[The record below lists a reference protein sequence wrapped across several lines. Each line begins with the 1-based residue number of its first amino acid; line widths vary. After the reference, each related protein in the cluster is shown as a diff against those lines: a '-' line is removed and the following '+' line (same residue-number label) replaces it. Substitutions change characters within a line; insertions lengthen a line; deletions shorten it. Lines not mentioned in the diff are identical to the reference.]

1 LAKSGAIRSA
11 LTAASMLSQ
20 ISTDVPL
27 PTATPEN
34 ASAAKPGTVSA
45 IGAKSGACGQRVGVD
60 TKSPNAAGE
69 GLWSDRRGV
78 VDSLRRCGASQ
89 QIVESWCTAAIVY
102 GGEVDS
108 GHALEHFARKVRR
121 RSDSR

>member
-1 LAKSGAIRSA
+1 
-11 LTAASMLSQ
+11 MLSQ

-27 PTATPEN
+27 PTATSEN

-45 IGAKSGACGQRVGVD
+45 IGAKSGASGQRVGVD

-69 GLWSDRRGV
+69 GLWNDRRGV
-78 VDSLRRCGASQ
+78 VDSCVDGASQ

-108 GHALEHFARKVRR
+108 GHALEHFAHKVRR
-121 RSDSR
+121 CADTR